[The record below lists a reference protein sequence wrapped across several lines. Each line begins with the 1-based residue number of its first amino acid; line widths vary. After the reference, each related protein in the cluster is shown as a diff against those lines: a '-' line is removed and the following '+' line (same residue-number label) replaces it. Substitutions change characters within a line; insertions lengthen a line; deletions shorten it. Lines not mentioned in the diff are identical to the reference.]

1 MLEER
6 ARMFDPE
13 RDVEQ
18 HLAGRDAPRPA
29 SCALDVESDLLV
41 ARATKS
47 LLLGTFSDRAADVGG
62 TVRPRRE
69 AVDLVEE
76 SHRDPRCEESHGRN
90 RARRTVTRQS
100 RLRAET
106 VP

>member
-6 ARMFDPE
+6 AWMFDPE

-18 HLAGRDAPRPA
+18 HLASRNAPRPA
-29 SCALDVESDLLV
+29 SRSLDVESHLLV
-41 ARATKS
+41 TRTTKS
-47 LLLGTFSDRAADVGG
+47 LLLGTFSDRAADLGG
-62 TVRPRRE
+62 AVRPSRE

-76 SHRDPRCEESHGRN
+76 PHRDPRREEPHDLN
-90 RARRTVTRQS
+90 RARQTVTRPS